1 MRPRPTASPL
11 GITRGMKTAVSIP
24 NDLFAAGEALAAR
37 LGSSRSALYAA
48 ALREFVARHEP
59 EALRA
64 VINAAIGDRP
74 QDVAPGVLDSAAA
87 ILRRLTWED

>member
-1 MRPRPTASPL
+1 MRPSRSAVPG
-11 GITRGMKTAVSIP
+11 GITTGMKTAVSIP

-37 LGSSRSALYAA
+37 LGTSRSALYAA

-64 VINAAIGDRP
+64 VIDAAIGDRP
-74 QDVAPGVLDSAAA
+74 QDVAPGVLEASAA
-87 ILRRLTWED
+87 ILRRLAWED